1 MRKINLMICLALV
14 GTLFIFNSVFAADQ
28 AKKPADQAETQIS
41 EKNKTIPESVVLMID
56 KCNSGDLGR
65 SEKWWKFDRIKITD
79 VVSKDAKDKYIMV
92 GGKAENWYVGGI
104 GTYVGK
110 DAATATMISL
120 KVLGTGRNS
129 GKIKVEVVE
138 DDIGSPDVEQDDKFI
153 PVKDDKFTSKEI
165 NINWTGWRTITIP
178 VSELVLLNPGN
189 GDGEWNPSTEN
200 DHYGLLS
207 FQIIVVANSAQG
219 ETNFGLKDIALVK

>member
-1 MRKINLMICLALV
+1 MNKINLSICLCLV
-14 GTLFIFNSVFAADQ
+14 GAFLVFNPTFAADQ
-28 AKKPADQAETQIS
+28 VKKPVGGTEAQVS
-41 EKNKTIPESVVLMID
+41 EKNKAIPEPVVLMID
-56 KCNSGDLGR
+56 KCNSGDLAK
-65 SEKWWKFDRIKITD
+65 SEKWWKFDRIKLTD
-79 VVSKDAKDKYIMV
+79 VASKDAKDRYVMV

-110 DAATATMISL
+110 DASGATMISM

-153 PVKDDKFTSKEI
+153 PVKDDKFTSKEV

-178 VSELVLLNPGN
+178 VSELILVNPGN
-189 GDGEWNPSTEN
+189 GDGEWNPSVEN

-207 FQIIVVANSAQG
+207 MQIIVVASSAEG
-219 ETNFGLKDIALVK
+219 EASFGLKDIAMVK